1 MALIQCPSC
10 GQMISEQAPMCPHCG
25 HPIANV
31 NYYNSPQPQ
40 PQPQP
45 QPKSGNNSKVI
56 VGILAAIIATL
67 GIILLVVMSKGCAKG
82 NSDIVS
88 SSSSSETTSF
98 GTSESDIAASDTTAT
113 TDIMTAVDDAAEKTS
128 VQEDEYEEPES
139 EYITPDDEFIVAS
152 YKGNGLFLRYAPRSG
167 ATTKI
172 TYPDDTHFLGAYS
185 DTPGWVMVIENGK
198 CIGYFPQNKLIVA
211 GDYETERYY
220 NLN

>member
-10 GQMISEQAPMCPHCG
+10 GQMISEQAPVCPHCG

-40 PQPQP
+40 PQP
-45 QPKSGNNSKVI
+45 KSGNNSKVI
-56 VGILAAIIATL
+56 VGVLAAIIATL
-67 GIILLVVMSKGCAKG
+67 ALVLLAVMGKGCAKG
-82 NSDIVS
+82 NTDIVLQS
-88 SSSSSETTSF
+88 SSSDTTSYE
-98 GTSESDIAASDTTAT
+98 TVSPDTVAAPDILTAANDAPDES
-113 TDIMTAVDDAAEKTS
+113 S
-128 VQEDEYEEPES
+128 VQEEEYEEQEP

-167 ATTKI
+167 ATTKT
-172 TYPDDTHFLGAYS
+172 TYPDGTHFLGAYS
-185 DTPGWVMVIENGK
+185 DTPGWVMVLEDGQ

-220 NLN
+220 DLN

>member
-45 QPKSGNNSKVI
+45 KSGNNSKVI
-56 VGILAAIIATL
+56 VGILVAIIATL
-67 GIILLVVMSKGCAKG
+67 ALVLFAVMGKGCAKG
-82 NSDIVS
+82 NTDIVLPGS
-88 SSSSSETTSF
+88 S
-98 GTSESDIAASDTTAT
+98 SDTTSYETVSPDTVSAPDIVT
-113 TDIMTAVDDAAEKTS
+113 TTNDAPEEPS
-128 VQEDEYEEPES
+128 VQEEEYEEQEP

-167 ATTKI
+167 ATTKT
-172 TYPDDTHFLGAYS
+172 TYPDGTHFLGAYS
-185 DTPGWVMVIENGK
+185 DTPGWVMVLEDGQ

-220 NLN
+220 DLN

>member
-45 QPKSGNNSKVI
+45 KSGNNSKVI
-56 VGILAAIIATL
+56 VGVLAAIIATL
-67 GIILLVVMSKGCAKG
+67 ALVLLAVMGKGCAKG
-82 NSDIVS
+82 NTDIVLQS
-88 SSSSSETTSF
+88 SSSDTTSYE
-98 GTSESDIAASDTTAT
+98 TVSPDTVAAPDILTAANDAPDES
-113 TDIMTAVDDAAEKTS
+113 S
-128 VQEDEYEEPES
+128 VQEEEYEEPEP
-139 EYITPDDEFIVAS
+139 EYIAPDDEFIVAS

-167 ATTKI
+167 ATTKT
-172 TYPDDTHFLGAYS
+172 TYPDGTHFLGAYS
-185 DTPGWVMVIENGK
+185 DTPGWVMVLEDGQ

-220 NLN
+220 DLN

>member
-45 QPKSGNNSKVI
+45 KSGNNSKVI
-56 VGILAAIIATL
+56 VGVLAAIIATL
-67 GIILLVVMSKGCAKG
+67 AIILLVVMGKGCAKG

-88 SSSSSETTSF
+88 SSSSSETTSYENAA
-98 GTSESDIAASDTTAT
+98 TDTAATDTVAAPDILTAANDAPDESL
-113 TDIMTAVDDAAEKTS
+113 
-128 VQEDEYEEPES
+128 VQEEEYEEQEP

-167 ATTKI
+167 ATTKT
-172 TYPDDTHFLGAYS
+172 TYPDGTHFLGAYS
-185 DTPGWVMVIENGK
+185 DTPGWVMVLEDGQ

-220 NLN
+220 DLN

>member
-40 PQPQP
+40 PQA

-56 VGILAAIIATL
+56 VGVLAAIIATL
-67 GIILLVVMSKGCAKG
+67 AIILLVVIGKGCAKG

-88 SSSSSETTSF
+88 SSSSSETTSYENAA
-98 GTSESDIAASDTTAT
+98 TDTAATDTVAAPDILTAANDAPDESL
-113 TDIMTAVDDAAEKTS
+113 
-128 VQEDEYEEPES
+128 VQEEEYEEQ
-139 EYITPDDEFIVAS
+139 EYIAPDDEFIVAS

-167 ATTKI
+167 ATTKT
-172 TYPDDTHFLGAYS
+172 TYPDGTHFLGAYS
-185 DTPGWVMVIENGK
+185 DTPGWVMVLEDGQ

-220 NLN
+220 DLN

>member
-40 PQPQP
+40 PQP
-45 QPKSGNNSKVI
+45 KSGNNSKVI
-56 VGILAAIIATL
+56 VGVLAAIIATL
-67 GIILLVVMSKGCAKG
+67 ALVLLAVMGKGCAKG
-82 NSDIVS
+82 NTDIVLQS
-88 SSSSSETTSF
+88 SSSDTTSYE
-98 GTSESDIAASDTTAT
+98 TVSPDTVAAPDILTAANDAPDES
-113 TDIMTAVDDAAEKTS
+113 S
-128 VQEDEYEEPES
+128 VQEEEYEEPEP
-139 EYITPDDEFIVAS
+139 EYIAPDDEFIVAS

-167 ATTKI
+167 ATTKT
-172 TYPDDTHFLGAYS
+172 TYPDGTHFLGAYS
-185 DTPGWVMVIENGK
+185 DTPGWVMVLEDGQ

-220 NLN
+220 DLN

>member
-40 PQPQP
+40 PQP
-45 QPKSGNNSKVI
+45 KSGNNSKVI
-56 VGILAAIIATL
+56 VGVLVAIIATL
-67 GIILLVVMSKGCAKG
+67 AIILLVVMGKGCAKG

-88 SSSSSETTSF
+88 SSSSSDTTSYE
-98 GTSESDIAASDTTAT
+98 TVSPDTVAAPDILTAANDAPDES
-113 TDIMTAVDDAAEKTS
+113 S
-128 VQEDEYEEPES
+128 VQEEEYEEPEP
-139 EYITPDDEFIVAS
+139 EYIAPDDEFIVAS

-167 ATTKI
+167 ATTKT
-172 TYPDDTHFLGAYS
+172 TYPDGTHFLGAYS
-185 DTPGWVMVIENGK
+185 DTPGWVMVLEDGQ

-220 NLN
+220 DLN

>member
-40 PQPQP
+40 PQP
-45 QPKSGNNSKVI
+45 KSGNNSKVI
-56 VGILAAIIATL
+56 VGVLVAIIATL
-67 GIILLVVMSKGCAKG
+67 AIILLVVMGKGCAKG
-82 NSDIVS
+82 NSDIVLQS
-88 SSSSSETTSF
+88 SSSDTTSYE
-98 GTSESDIAASDTTAT
+98 TVSPDTVAAPDILTAANDAPDES
-113 TDIMTAVDDAAEKTS
+113 S
-128 VQEDEYEEPES
+128 VQEEEYEEPEP
-139 EYITPDDEFIVAS
+139 EYIAPDDEFIVAS

-167 ATTKI
+167 ATTKT
-172 TYPDDTHFLGAYS
+172 TYPDGTHFLGAYS
-185 DTPGWVMVIENGK
+185 DTPGWVMVLEDGQ

-220 NLN
+220 DLN

>member
-45 QPKSGNNSKVI
+45 KSGNNSKVI
-56 VGILAAIIATL
+56 VGVLAAIIATL
-67 GIILLVVMSKGCAKG
+67 AIILLVVMGKGCAKG

-88 SSSSSETTSF
+88 SSSSSDTTSYE
-98 GTSESDIAASDTTAT
+98 TVSPDTVSAPDIVTTT
-113 TDIMTAVDDAAEKTS
+113 NDAPEEPS
-128 VQEDEYEEPES
+128 VQEEEYEEQEP
-139 EYITPDDEFIVAS
+139 EYIAPDDEFIVAS
-152 YKGNGLFLRYAPRSG
+152 YGGYGVYLRYAPRDG
-167 ATTKI
+167 AKTKTI
-172 TYPDDTHFLGAYS
+172 YRDDRHFLGAYS
-185 DTPGWVMVIENGK
+185 DTPGWVMVLEDGQ

-220 NLN
+220 DLN

>member
-45 QPKSGNNSKVI
+45 KSGNNSKVI
-56 VGILAAIIATL
+56 VGVLVAIIATL
-67 GIILLVVMSKGCAKG
+67 AIILLVVMGKGCAKG
-82 NSDIVS
+82 NSDIVLQS
-88 SSSSSETTSF
+88 SSSDTTSYE
-98 GTSESDIAASDTTAT
+98 TVSPDTVSAPDILTAAN
-113 TDIMTAVDDAAEKTS
+113 DAPDEPS
-128 VQEDEYEEPES
+128 VQEEEYEEQEP

-152 YKGNGLFLRYAPRSG
+152 YEGNGLFLRYAPRSG
-167 ATTKI
+167 ATTKT

-185 DTPGWVMVIENGK
+185 DTPGWVMVLDDGQ
-198 CIGYFPQNKLIVA
+198 CIGYLPQNKLIVA

-220 NLN
+220 DLN